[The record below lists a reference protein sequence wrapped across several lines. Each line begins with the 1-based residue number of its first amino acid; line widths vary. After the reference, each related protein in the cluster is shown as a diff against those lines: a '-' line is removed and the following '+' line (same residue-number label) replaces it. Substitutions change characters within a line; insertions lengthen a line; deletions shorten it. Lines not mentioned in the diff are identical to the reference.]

1 MGRALGRRALTVR
14 GGAEPVTDTTSNT
27 GAPDADMATLARGGR
42 LNIFGFVLRLAGM
55 VPFLFIGGR
64 IYGPAALGR
73 FAYAILV
80 VEFGA
85 QVAALGLRR
94 GLAQLLADAKKPQ
107 ACIIADGMLVALIG
121 SAIGMAILIVF
132 PKAMYPTTPVG
143 GLDRLLAITVIAI
156 SWTDIALAAL
166 AYQNDVGAT
175 VWARSIV
182 QPWTISIAAFGLSFV
197 PVMVTRGDGLIIA
210 YVLSMVAALVAALI
224 PLVRCYGL
232 PQGWRPDLPTAWG
245 TAVRNVPVAAADAVE
260 WASRRIDLA
269 VLGAFMPASFVGIYY
284 AAQQVATLPAKLK
297 TSFEPVLGPA
307 IVRRLAAG
315 DRTAVANQ
323 VRQVTYWIIAAQT
336 GIALALGIPGRAVM
350 GLVGSAFT
358 GGTAMLGFLL
368 AAEVIAATAVVS
380 EAALI
385 YVARTENMIISL
397 IMLALEAGL
406 AAGLILLMQGQG
418 LPTAFQATGPAIGLC
433 IALAFASVTKSSLLK
448 RQLGA
453 PVSGWRWSI
462 AWAAAAGIAVGAPMR
477 LFLPPVLQ
485 LIVGI
490 PAIMA
495 AFGAVLWT
503 KGFGPEDRELFR
515 MRKGDVQEL
524 RDAEDAAFAR
534 DQIEDDII

>member
-1 MGRALGRRALTVR
+1 LGRGALT
-14 GGAEPVTDTTSNT
+14 GAEEAATVVSL
-27 GAPDADMATLARGGR
+27 GPDADMATLARGGR
-42 LNIFGFVLRLAGM
+42 LNVFGFVLRLGGM

-73 FAYAILV
+73 FAYAVLM
-80 VEFGA
+80 VEFAA
-85 QVAALGLRR
+85 QIAALGLRR
-94 GLAQLLADAKKPQ
+94 GLAQLLSDAKKPQ
-107 ACIIADGMLVALIG
+107 ACIVADAMLVAMIG
-121 SAIGMAILIVF
+121 SALGMAILILF
-132 PKAMYPTTPVG
+132 PKAMYPTTSVG

-166 AYQNDVGAT
+166 AYHNDVGAT

-182 QPWTISIAAFGLSFV
+182 QPWTICIAAFALSFV
-197 PVMVTRGDGLIIA
+197 PVMVDRGDGLIIA
-210 YVLSMVAALVAALI
+210 YVLSMVAAMVAALI
-224 PLVRCYGL
+224 ALLRCYGL
-232 PQGWRPDLPTAWG
+232 PHGWKPDLPTAWG

-315 DRTAVANQ
+315 DRAGVAKQ

-368 AAEVIAATAVVS
+368 AAEVIAAIAVVS

-385 YVARTENMIISL
+385 YVARTQNMIISL
-397 IMLALEAGL
+397 IMLAMEASL
-406 AAGLILLMQGQG
+406 AAGLILLMRGEG
-418 LPTAFQATGPAIGLC
+418 LPMAFQATGPAIGLC
-433 IALAFASVTKSSLLK
+433 VALAFASITKSWLLK
-448 RQLGA
+448 RQLAA

-462 AWAAAAGIAVGAPMR
+462 AWAAAAGIAIGAPVR

-490 PAIMA
+490 PAILG

-503 KGFGPEDRELFR
+503 RGFGPEDRELFR
-515 MRKGDVQEL
+515 LRKDEVQDL
-524 RDAEDAAFAR
+524 RDAEDAALAR
-534 DQIEDDII
+534 DQIEDSII